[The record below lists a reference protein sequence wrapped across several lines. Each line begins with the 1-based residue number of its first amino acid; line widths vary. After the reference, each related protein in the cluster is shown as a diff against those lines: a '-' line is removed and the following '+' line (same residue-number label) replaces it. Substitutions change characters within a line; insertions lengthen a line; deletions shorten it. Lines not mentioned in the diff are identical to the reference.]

1 MKISGLE
8 KLTLT
13 DFPGHLAAILFL
25 EGCNFR
31 CPFCQNSSLV
41 LPHRESESLSPQHM
55 TNPDIPL
62 DSVLAFLKKRS
73 GLLDGVCI
81 SGGEPT
87 LHHDLPE
94 LIRQIRDLGYLV
106 KLDTNGTNPEM
117 LQALLEADLLD
128 YVAMDI
134 KAGRNHYGA
143 VAGLSLSQ
151 EMFHT
156 SSGSEHDE
164 ESKIEQTLSAVQK
177 SVNLLMNSSVI
188 YEFRTTVV
196 KGLHKEEDFI
206 DISDWIKGCP
216 RYFLQSFRDCDSVLM
231 KNHCFSAFSEIEMH
245 HFLDLVKKNI
255 PGAAIRGDEE

>member
-13 DFPGHLAAILFL
+13 DYPGHLASILFL

-41 LPHRESESLSPQHM
+41 VSDPTLPKSLASPV
-55 TNPDIPL
+55 IPP
-62 DSVLAFLKKRS
+62 DSVLRFLKKRA
-73 GLLDGVCI
+73 GILDGVCI

-94 LIRQIRDLGYLV
+94 LIRQIRELGYLV

-117 LQALLEADLLD
+117 LQELLNNHLLD

-134 KAGRNHYGA
+134 KAGRSNYRK
-143 VAGLSLSQ
+143 VAGLLQETDKCHALS
-151 EMFHT
+151 T
-156 SSGSEHDE
+156 SED
-164 ESKIEQTLSAVQK
+164 SKKNTTAHLLSAVQE
-177 SVNLLMNSSVI
+177 SAALLMDSSI
-188 YEFRTTVV
+188 AYEFRTTVV
-196 KGLHKEEDFI
+196 KGLHTDEDFT
-206 DISDWIKGCP
+206 DISEWIKGCS
-216 RYFLQSFRDCDSVLM
+216 RYFLQTFRNCDSVLM
-231 KNHCFSAFSEIEMH
+231 KNHRFSAFSGNEMH
-245 HFLDLVKKNI
+245 HFLELVKKNI